1 MRIKK
6 LYFSRTYNQ
15 WKGEP
20 LFVEDGLENSCL
32 YVRMLDVNFDEGAVN
47 VVTAEFKDL
56 NGYVHPILAECDY
69 AKKLAIFKI
78 PLAILSNNG
87 IYEVGFSI
95 SYNSKDK
102 EGGYIKSAIQTFEI
116 IDAIEVD
123 NEAIIQDANYSILTA
138 LINQLAGYKVD
149 TSIFP
154 TREEMNK
161 AIEDNVNKLS
171 LKEIL
176 NEVANNGYIT
186 LEKLNIILKNYI
198 TKFESSGFAKQSD
211 LNRYVTNIKY
221 IQDLERYALK
231 TSLNNFVVKESGKGL
246 STHDLT
252 DALYKKLVDIDLND
266 IKVDLTGYATEKFV
280 IDKILETQLKDI
292 DLTIYAKKDELPKKL
307 SDLIND
313 MNYLTEIPSEYITES
328 RLPKKISELEN
339 DEGYIKEHQS
349 LEEYARKTDLHN
361 HSNKVVLDSI
371 TQDNIDSWNA
381 KTNEAINNELDE
393 VNANITAVADDLDS
407 MDERVLYLEKQENK
421 APILSF
427 NDNGDLVVTINGVS
441 KIFTPKE

>member
-1 MRIKK
+1 
-6 LYFSRTYNQ
+6 
-15 WKGEP
+15 
-20 LFVEDGLENSCL
+20 
-32 YVRMLDVNFDEGAVN
+32 MLDVNFDEGAVN

-95 SYNSKDK
+95 SYN
-102 EGGYIKSAIQTFEI
+102 EGGYIKSTIQTFEI

-171 LKEIL
+171 LREVL
-176 NEVANNGYIT
+176 NAVANNGYIT
-186 LEKLNIILKNYI
+186 LENLNVILKNYI

-211 LNRYVTNIKY
+211 LNKFVTNIKY
-221 IQDLERYALK
+221 IQDLEKYALK
-231 TSLNNFVVKESGKGL
+231 SSLNNFVVKESGKGL

-266 IKVDLTGYATEKFV
+266 IKVDLTGYATEEFV
-280 IDKILETQLKDI
+280 I
-292 DLTIYAKKDELPKKL
+292 
-307 SDLIND
+307 N
-313 MNYLTEIPSEYITES
+313 
-328 RLPKKISELEN
+328 KKIGRASC
-339 DEGYIKEHQS
+339 
-349 LEEYARKTDLHN
+349 R
-361 HSNKVVLDSI
+361 
-371 TQDNIDSWNA
+371 
-381 KTNEAINNELDE
+381 
-393 VNANITAVADDLDS
+393 
-407 MDERVLYLEKQENK
+407 ERV
-421 APILSF
+421 
-427 NDNGDLVVTINGVS
+427 
-441 KIFTPKE
+441 